1 MQPLQ
6 NAGYDRAIT
15 VFSPDGRL
23 FQVEYARE
31 AVKRG
36 TTSIGVKSS
45 EGIVLA
51 VDKRTTSKLV
61 EASSIE
67 KIFKIDEH
75 IGAATSGLV
84 ADARA
89 LVERARVE
97 AQINKITYSEPIRV
111 TSLSKKL
118 CDMLQL
124 YTQNGGVRPFGS
136 ALIIGG
142 IYNGKCKLF
151 ETDPSGALIEYKATA
166 IGSGRNA
173 AMDIFE
179 EKYEDSLTLEGAIEL
194 ALAAINEATDHE
206 TTSNNVEIAVIKIDD
221 EKYVKLSQDEV
232 QKYIDEV
239 LPKEEEEDENEEYEE
254 DSSDDG
260 FDEDGNVKN
269 LDTLLWI
276 FDRDYME
283 PEEFLNTPIWEF
295 FEISKKQFDL
305 IDWKG
310 MMSEQFYDFYSSFL
324 ELPKSIPIEKRI
336 KYAKVNSF
344 SYFYNMDLP
353 EGFSVAEYKQYAYR
367 LVDTHSFEES
377 IHIFPLLRDYYRFY
391 ADALEMNRR
400 REAEGSKGAPV
411 LREVPADPGP

>member
-36 TTSIGVKSS
+36 TTSIGIKCS

-51 VDKRTTSKLV
+51 VDKRTTSNLV
-61 EASSIE
+61 EATSIE

-111 TSLSKKL
+111 DSLSKKL
-118 CDMLQL
+118 CDMLQM

-142 IYNGKCKLF
+142 VYDGSCKLF

-166 IGSGRNA
+166 IGSGRSA

-179 EKYEDSLTLEGAIEL
+179 DQYKDDMNLNDAIKL
-194 ALAAINEATDHE
+194 ALTAINEATEHE
-206 TTSNNVEIAVIKIDD
+206 TTANNVEIAVIKCD
-221 EKYVKLSQDEV
+221 EEVYTKLSQEEV
-232 QKYIDEV
+232 QTFIDEV
-239 LPKEEEEDENEEYEE
+239 VSKEEREE
-254 DSSDDG
+254 
-260 FDEDGNVKN
+260 
-269 LDTLLWI
+269 
-276 FDRDYME
+276 
-283 PEEFLNTPIWEF
+283 
-295 FEISKKQFDL
+295 
-305 IDWKG
+305 
-310 MMSEQFYDFYSSFL
+310 
-324 ELPKSIPIEKRI
+324 
-336 KYAKVNSF
+336 
-344 SYFYNMDLP
+344 
-353 EGFSVAEYKQYAYR
+353 
-367 LVDTHSFEES
+367 
-377 IHIFPLLRDYYRFY
+377 
-391 ADALEMNRR
+391 
-400 REAEGSKGAPV
+400 
-411 LREVPADPGP
+411 